1 MKGSTMNIKVLG
13 PGCINC
19 KTLEKRTIEALQQ
32 LDIAA
37 DVEKVEDYQK
47 IASYG
52 IMSTPGLVIDEK
64 VAVSGFVPTVD
75 KIKEILLAHRSAG

>member
-1 MKGSTMNIKVLG
+1 MNIKVLG